1 MAHIDTVI
9 FDLDGTL
16 LNTLDDLADAVNYAL
31 AKYGYPVR
39 QLAEIREFVG
49 NGVRNLIEL
58 SVPGGLEDPQL
69 EECLRTFKEFYSQ
82 NMQKKTCPYQ
92 TIPELLEVLSSAGIK
107 MAIVSNKFDTA
118 VKELN
123 QRYFGDYIGVAIGES
138 ARIHKK
144 PAPDCVFEAL
154 KELHSDTHCAVYV
167 GDSEV
172 DVRTARNAG
181 IPCVGVTWGF
191 RDKEV
196 LMKEEAEYIIDCPLE
211 LMDVLEEIEKSRRE
225 K

>member
-31 AKYGYPVR
+31 AAYGYPIR
-39 QLAEIREFVG
+39 PLAEIRGFVG

-58 SVPGGLEDPQL
+58 SVPGGLEDPQF
-69 EECLRTFKEFYSQ
+69 EECLHTFKDYYSQ
-82 NMQKKTCPYQ
+82 NMQKKTCSYQ
-92 TIPELLEVLSSAGIK
+92 GIPELLEKLSSSGMK
-107 MAIVSNKFDTA
+107 MAIVSNKFDKA

-123 QRYFGDYIGVAIGES
+123 KKYFGDYIGVAIGES

-154 KELHSDTHCAVYV
+154 KELHADTHSAIYV

-172 DVRTARNAG
+172 DVGTAHNAG

-191 RDKEV
+191 RDKEILV
-196 LMKEEAEYIIDCPLE
+196 KEKAEYIIDNPME

>member
-1 MAHIDTVI
+1 MARIDTII

-16 LNTLDDLADAVNYAL
+16 LSTLDDLADAVNFAL
-31 AKYGYPVR
+31 VQYGYPVR
-39 QLAEIREFVG
+39 LLSEIRDFVG
-49 NGVRNLIEL
+49 NGVKNLIEL
-58 SVPGGLEDPQL
+58 SIPGGLEDQKF
-69 EECLRTFKEFYSQ
+69 EECLQTFKDYYSK
-82 NMQKKTCPYQ
+82 NMQNKTRPY
-92 TIPELLEVLSSAGIK
+92 PGVMELLEKLTAAGMK
-107 MAIVSNKFDTA
+107 LAIVSNKFDKA

-123 QRYFGDYIGVAIGES
+123 LQYFGDNISVAIGES

-154 KELHSDTHCAVYV
+154 QELHADVLNAIYV

-172 DVRTARNAG
+172 DVRTAHNAG

-191 RDKEV
+191 RDKEILV
-196 LMKEEAEYIIDCPLE
+196 KEKAGYIIDKPME
-211 LMDVLEEIEKSRRE
+211 LMDVLEEIEKSWSA

>member
-1 MAHIDTVI
+1 MAHINTVI

-31 AKYGYPVR
+31 AQYGYPVR
-39 QLAEIREFVG
+39 PLAEIREFVG
-49 NGVRNLIEL
+49 NGVRNLLER
-58 SVPGGLEDPQL
+58 SVPGGLEDPKY
-69 EECLRTFKEFYSQ
+69 EACLGTFQDYYSQ

-92 TIPELLEVLSSAGIK
+92 DIPELLEKLTAAGMK
-107 MAIVSNKFDTA
+107 MAIVSNKFDKA

-123 QRYFGDYIGVAIGES
+123 RQYFGDCIGVAIGES

-144 PAPDCVFEAL
+144 PAPDCVFEAMQ
-154 KELHSDTHCAVYV
+154 ELHADAHSAIYV

-191 RDKEV
+191 RDKEI
-196 LMKEEAEYIIDCPLE
+196 LEKEEAEYIIEHPME
-211 LMDVLEEIEKSRRE
+211 LMDVLEEIEKSRSAE
-225 K
+225 

>member
-1 MAHIDTVI
+1 MPRIDTVI

-16 LNTLDDLADAVNYAL
+16 LNTLDDLADAMNYAL
-31 AKYGYPVR
+31 VQYGYPVR
-39 QLAEIREFVG
+39 KLAEIRQFVG
-49 NGVRNLIEL
+49 NGVRNLMEL
-58 SVPGGLEDPQL
+58 SIPGGLEDPQF
-69 EECLRTFKEFYSQ
+69 EACLHTFKDYYSQ
-82 NMQKKTCPYQ
+82 NMQNKTCPY
-92 TIPELLEVLSSAGIK
+92 PGVMELLEKLTAAGMK
-107 MAIVSNKFDTA
+107 MAIVSNKFDKA

-123 QRYFGDYIGVAIGES
+123 LQYFGGNISVAIGES

-154 KELHSDTHCAVYV
+154 QELRADAHSTIYA

-172 DVRTARNAG
+172 DVRTAHNAG

-191 RDKEV
+191 RDKEILV
-196 LMKEEAEYIIDCPLE
+196 KEEAEYIIDNPME
-211 LMDVLEEIEKSRRE
+211 LMDVLEEIEKSRSS